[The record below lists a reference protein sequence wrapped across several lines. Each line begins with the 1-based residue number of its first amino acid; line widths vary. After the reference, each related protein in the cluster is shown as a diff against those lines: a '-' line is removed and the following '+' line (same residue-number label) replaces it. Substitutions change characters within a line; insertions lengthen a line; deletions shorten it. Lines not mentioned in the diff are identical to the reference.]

1 MISEQVWQFHVED
14 GLHFDK
20 NGSTFFKERAT
31 EMAETIGCRL
41 VSTKNVELETV
52 SGGRWMVT
60 GTVGLESAKKD
71 AYLVN

>member
-1 MISEQVWQFHVED
+1 MISEQVWQFHIKD
-14 GLHFDK
+14 GLQFDK
-20 NGSTFFKERAT
+20 NGSTFFKERAA

-60 GTVGLESAKKD
+60 GTVGLEPLKVHA
-71 AYLVN
+71 